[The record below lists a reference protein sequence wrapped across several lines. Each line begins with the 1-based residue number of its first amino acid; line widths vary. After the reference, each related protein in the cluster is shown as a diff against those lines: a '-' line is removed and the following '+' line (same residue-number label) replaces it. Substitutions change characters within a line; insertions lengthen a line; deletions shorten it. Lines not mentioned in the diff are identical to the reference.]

1 MQGPRVRLVLVGTEG
16 EINLGFIARL
26 AANYEVDEV
35 YLVSPQVDPRSE
47 EVRRFAAHGAYMVD
61 RFVVVESLD
70 EALRGVDVAACTS
83 ARVGQ
88 RGDVLRHPVSARE
101 FAEEIAPRYERVA
114 VVFGRESVGLTRDEI
129 AKCHLLV
136 HIPASPS
143 YPVLNLSHAVA
154 IILYEL
160 WMASQRG
167 RRLVEPARSDSL
179 ERIYSLLAPVAEAL
193 LSREHAERA
202 KAALRHLLWRCPP
215 TAGEASALYQLA
227 KRLARLV
234 QSHRGEE
241 ASAVDNKPGDRG
253 RGGRGGESQAQRL
266 DTGG

>member
-1 MQGPRVRLVLVGTEG
+1 MQAPRVRLVLVGTEG

-35 YLVSPQVDPRSE
+35 YLVTPQVEPRSE

-61 RFVVVESLD
+61 RFKVVESLD
-70 EALRGVDVAACTS
+70 EALEGVDLAACTS

-88 RGDVLRHPVSARE
+88 RGDVLRHPVTARE
-101 FAEEIAPRYERVA
+101 FAEEIAPRYSSVA

-129 AKCHLLV
+129 ARCHLLV
-136 HIPASPS
+136 HVPASPS

-154 IILYEL
+154 IVLYEL
-160 WMASQRG
+160 WIASRG
-167 RRLVEPARSDSL
+167 RRKPVEPARRESI
-179 ERIYSLLAPVAEAL
+179 ERVYKLLAEAADRL

-227 KRLARLV
+227 KRLARMV
-234 QSHRGEE
+234 QSHRSPE
-241 ASAVDNKPGDRG
+241 AGAADNQPGDRG
-253 RGGRGGESQAQRL
+253 HSSRGGERQAQGEYTR
-266 DTGG
+266 G